1 MGGLGDVNVHCIASS
16 EDVVA
21 LQMLL
26 RWTCCYVEDFVA
38 LKMLVVTL
46 KMLLRWRCCCVE
58 DVVTLKML
66 LRWRCCCEY
75 FPNGFANVKKPS
87 CAFRAW
93 FAGDLWHFMSVKRNP
108 EMQKKKAHNSYGTY
122 KNNITIHNIQWK
134 TQSCDSFWIAFRWQ
148 VESSMTSIAM
158 WFWPNAN
165 FQTAAEPF

>member
-1 MGGLGDVNVHCIASS
+1 
-16 EDVVA
+16 
-21 LQMLL
+21 MLL
-26 RWTCCYVEDFVA
+26 RCRCCCVEDVA
-38 LKMLVVTL
+38 TL
-46 KMLLRWRCCCVE
+46 KMLLRWRCWLLRWRCCYVE
-58 DVVTLKML
+58 DVVVLKML

-93 FAGDLWHFMSVKRNP
+93 FAGDLWHFMSVKWHFMSVKRNP
-108 EMQKKKAHNSYGTY
+108 KMKKKTHNSYGTY
-122 KNNITIHNIQWK
+122 KNNITIHNTQWK